1 LQKDFQMSNPT
12 IVQKD
17 FLMAFRAYDTEEV
30 QAKDEAGN
38 LKFADNG
45 EPVMVKVKVKTRENF
60 TVSAPVPTAEGIVA
74 ALQGPN
80 LALRDLLVSHVHSLI
95 AAQLRAQVDAE
106 VNPANSADEIDY
118 AKLDLAAIAA
128 MKPEE
133 RSSAK
138 FKFTDELKALF
149 SDTFVSVMSTAG
161 LLASERG
168 VKVAEAFCKLYAGF
182 RSNDKALERFQQR
195 LAEFTELLNAEQLEE
210 LSQVLEHLDSTAVKY
225 LAAINA
231 NLDDILGS

>member
-1 LQKDFQMSNPT
+1 
-12 IVQKD
+12 
-17 FLMAFRAYDTEEV
+17 
-30 QAKDEAGN
+30 
-38 LKFADNG
+38 
-45 EPVMVKVKVKTRENF
+45 
-60 TVSAPVPTAEGIVA
+60 
-74 ALQGPN
+74 
-80 LALRDLLVSHVHSLI
+80 
-95 AAQLRAQVDAE
+95 
-106 VNPANSADEIDY
+106 
-118 AKLDLAAIAA
+118 
-128 MKPEE
+128 
-133 RSSAK
+133 
-138 FKFTDELKALF
+138 
-149 SDTFVSVMSTAG
+149 MSTAG